1 MLGRNPSVR
10 LLRLLS
16 KAVVNMEI
24 QGRSDHIVGNAYKF
38 MQSEV
43 SKHDT
48 GRDALGKLYAPA
60 PVTG

>member
-1 MLGRNPSVR
+1 
-10 LLRLLS
+10 
-16 KAVVNMEI
+16 MEI